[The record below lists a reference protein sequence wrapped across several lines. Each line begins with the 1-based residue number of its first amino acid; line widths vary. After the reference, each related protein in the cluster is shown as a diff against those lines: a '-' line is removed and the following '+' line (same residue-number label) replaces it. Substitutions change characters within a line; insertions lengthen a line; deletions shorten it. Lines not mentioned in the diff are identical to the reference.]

1 MNFKFGDTIECYNEI
16 DLTQRN
22 GMIIIKEKP
31 PCNTEQISEQIAENV
46 TEEEKEQL
54 ARIKLK
60 CIKSD
65 CGEYGYYKSCGICVI
80 IKLTDRYFGFKKGD
94 CTCYECDTDKC
105 NSAGGVLSN
114 LKIIVLFCLTIMII
128 NEILPD

>member
-1 MNFKFGDTIECYNEI
+1 MKLFLINILTLFLLLNFKFGDTIECYNEI

-22 GMIIIKEKP
+22 GMFIIKEKP
-31 PCNTEQISEQIAENV
+31 PCDTEQISEQIAENV

-65 CGEYGYYKSCGICVI
+65 CGECQW
-80 IKLTDRYFGFKKGD
+80 
-94 CTCYECDTDKC
+94 
-105 NSAGGVLSN
+105 
-114 LKIIVLFCLTIMII
+114 
-128 NEILPD
+128 IL